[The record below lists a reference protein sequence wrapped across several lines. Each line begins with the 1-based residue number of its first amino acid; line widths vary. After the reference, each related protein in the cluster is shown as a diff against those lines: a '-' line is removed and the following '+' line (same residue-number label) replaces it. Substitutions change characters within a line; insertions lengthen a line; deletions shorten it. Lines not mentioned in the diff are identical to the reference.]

1 MFAVSSLPAPS
12 GLTVLQTVVR
22 FGMPPTESIPAICQ
36 FALASRSA
44 GRMPTPSL
52 AGDASEIAGWG
63 AAAAD
68 PVAGGSEADSATARN
83 KADLMDALSA
93 QIPVR
98 FRASCHSRPES
109 ARENGS
115 GDALFRAR

>member
-1 MFAVSSLPAPS
+1 MWAVSSLPAPS

-22 FGMPPTESIPAICQ
+22 LGMPPTESIPAACQ
-36 FALASRSA
+36 FALASRSG

-52 AGDASEIAGWG
+52 AGDASGIAGWG

-83 KADLMDALSA
+83 KADLMDGALSA

-115 GDALFRAR
+115 RRAK